1 MEKLQLDLS
10 RIPIWVH
17 LFNVPLELFN
27 CEGLSY
33 IASAIG
39 YPISMDSITA
49 SKSRLE
55 FAKICVEVGPSEAIP
70 KFVDVVLNNGKT
82 VSIVVEVPWMPPC
95 CKYCNVFGHSVKGC
109 KQNPIPQTS
118 TMVWRKKK
126 FATSTPLD
134 SEIVCTEHKQNATSV
149 DPKPSL
155 NISSKDFE
163 GSNHSSLESNH
174 SVNDSD
180 ASPEPIQQVSTMVN
194 DQETSTDLNEEEN
207 SIIPYQLGNFADT
220 ISAPTLLNKRNRGRH
235 AKAHDALTGSSNRF
249 ELLNT
254 INETLPTSE
263 NQGKKVRAAAS
274 GVAVLIKEL
283 KIKKK
288 SHLDKSKGSSVGS
301 QGGEPS
307 SSSQGK

>member
-1 MEKLQLDLS
+1 
-10 RIPIWVH
+10 
-17 LFNVPLELFN
+17 
-27 CEGLSY
+27 
-33 IASAIG
+33 
-39 YPISMDSITA
+39 MDSITA

-55 FAKICVEVGPSEAIP
+55 FSKICVEVGLSEAIP
-70 KFVDVVLNNGKT
+70 KLVDVVLNNGKT
-82 VSIVVEVPWMPPC
+82 VSIVVEVPWMPSC

-118 TMVWRKKK
+118 RM
-126 FATSTPLD
+126 
-134 SEIVCTEHKQNATSV
+134 
-149 DPKPSL
+149 
-155 NISSKDFE
+155 DFK
-163 GSNHSSLESNH
+163 GGNHSSLESYH

-180 ASPEPIQQVSTMVN
+180 ASTEPIQQVSTTVN
-194 DQETSTDLNEEEN
+194 DQETSTDPNEEEN
-207 SIIPYQLGNFADT
+207 SIIPYQLGNSADT
-220 ISAPTLLNKRNRGRH
+220 ISTPTLLIKKNRGRH
-235 AKAHDALTGSSNRF
+235 NKAHDVLTGSSNRF

-263 NQGKKVRAAAS
+263 NQGKKVRAATS